1 MATWGRQSNG
11 SGCVGY
17 WKNIFKNHMKCPNKT
32 MSYVFRGNT
41 VFEYEPNAVNR
52 RNGAV
57 RQHTIKNIDVAAFDF
72 CCFIPED
79 YKLLSEFF
87 DKVYRHTQGEDV
99 ELKDIEVY

>member
-1 MATWGRQSNG
+1 MR
-11 SGCVGY
+11 
-17 WKNIFKNHMKCPNKT
+17 
-32 MSYVFRGNT
+32 YVFRGNT
-41 VFEYEPNAVNR
+41 VFEYEPNEAD
-52 RNGAV
+52 RNKGLV
-57 RQHTIKNIDVAAFDF
+57 RQHTIKNLDVAAFDF